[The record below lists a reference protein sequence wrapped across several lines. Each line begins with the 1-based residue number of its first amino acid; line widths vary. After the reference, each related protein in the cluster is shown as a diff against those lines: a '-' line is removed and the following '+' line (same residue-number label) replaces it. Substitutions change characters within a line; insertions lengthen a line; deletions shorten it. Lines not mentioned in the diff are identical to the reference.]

1 MVDFCA
7 VVGDGH
13 AAETTR
19 ERLLWTGE
27 ERVDCYDADDVSLVD
42 ARRPDDPGGPVSV
55 RGGDLLLWLWG
66 DVYGAD
72 EGGAYRPRPAHQSS
86 AAFVAEQYAAAGPG
100 GLSELNGEFCALA
113 YDQTDGTLSVL
124 TDRLG
129 TYDVYYTVVDDAL
142 VVSSSLQALA
152 LYPGLTPRFDPDA
165 LQSFC
170 VYTRSMGV
178 RTPLAGVSR
187 APPAAVTTFD
197 PATGAVDADRYWW
210 PRHRPVDR
218 SRSFFVEEFRRRF
231 DAALAD
237 RLPADGDVGVFL
249 SGGSDSRLVLAGLDR
264 AARDRTTAYHLANWM
279 SREARTAERVALTAD
294 VDFTLLERDR
304 EYLKRSM
311 RRNPSLSNFSGRFDQ
326 AYAEAFMDRVREGVD
341 VVVDATYAD
350 ILFKGWGLPRRH
362 LDLPVGRVSLPLAG
376 PSSSV
381 DDYVDQW
388 ARDPPSYLAAPKPG
402 RALLRDELFW
412 RGGEVSH
419 HGVSYPSPTEL
430 FVWSHVHPQTNM
442 GGSFVFR
449 SLRQHRP
456 HRNPLFDSRLVDLSL
471 SMPLRSHV
479 RHNVV
484 DRAVDA
490 LDPALAAIPHAER
503 GVPPAY
509 GFPRAALAEPLVAL
523 GRKLTGADETP
534 RPDLGHGPWEPPA
547 KVLRHRPYFREAL
560 DASADLLERIPD
572 LSRSGAE
579 ACFDAHLAGADHAQE
594 LFTLLTLLHT
604 PVARDVAVAAD
615 GSAVR

>member
-19 ERLLWTGE
+19 DRLLWTGD
-27 ERVDCYDADDVSLVD
+27 ERVDRYESDSLDLVD
-42 ARRPDDPGGPVSV
+42 ARRPDDPGGPVRV
-55 RGGDLLLWLWG
+55 RDGDLLVWLWG
-66 DVYGAD
+66 TVYGAD
-72 EGGAYRPRPAHQSS
+72 EGRAYHPRPDHESS
-86 AAFVAEQYAAAGPG
+86 AAFVAERYAVEGPAA
-100 GLSELNGEFCALA
+100 LADLNGEFCALA
-113 YDQTDGTLSVL
+113 YDRSDETLSLL

-129 TYDVYYTVVDDAL
+129 TYDVYYTVCDGAL

-152 LYPGLTPRFDPDA
+152 LYPGLTPRFDANA
-165 LQSFC
+165 LQAFC
-170 VYTRSMGV
+170 VYTRAMGV
-178 RTPLAGVSR
+178 RTPLKGVSR
-187 APPAAVTTFD
+187 APPAAVTAYD
-197 PATGAVDADRYWW
+197 PETGVDSHPYWR

-218 SRSFFVEEFRRRF
+218 DRGFFVREFERRF
-231 DAALAD
+231 RAALAD
-237 RLPADGDVGVFL
+237 RLPDDGDLGVFL
-249 SGGSDSRLVLAGLDR
+249 SGGSDSRLVLAGLDE

-294 VDFTLLERDR
+294 VDFALLDRDR

-311 RRNPSLSNFSGRFDQ
+311 QRNPGLSNFSGRFDQ
-326 AYAEAFMDRVREGVD
+326 AYAEVFMDRVREEVD

-376 PSSSV
+376 ASSSV
-381 DDYVDQW
+381 DDYVDLW
-388 ARDPPSYLAAPKPG
+388 ARDPPSYLSAPKSG
-402 RALLRDELFW
+402 RALLRDEIYW
-412 RGGEVSH
+412 RGEEVFH
-419 HGVSYPSPTEL
+419 HGVSYPSPVEL

-449 SLRQHRP
+449 SLRQHLP

-471 SMPLRSHV
+471 SMPLRTHV

-484 DRAVDA
+484 DRAVHA

-509 GFPRAALAEPLVAL
+509 DFPRSAVAEPLVAL
-523 GRKLTGADETP
+523 GRKVTGADGSP
-534 RPDLGHGPWEPPA
+534 RPDLGHGPWEPSA
-547 KVLRHRPYFREAL
+547 AVLRHRPYFREAL
-560 DASADLLERIPD
+560 DERADLLERVPE

-579 ACFDAHLAGADHAQE
+579 ACFDAHLAGEDHAQE

-604 PVARDVAVAAD
+604 PVARDVAAASG
-615 GSAVR
+615 GSNG